1 MKNAYTILNVSQNAN
16 MAEIVKGQLEAVKAK
31 KYTSREIAI
40 AQKQLRTPHQRL
52 AVDFTFPVFES
63 TKILIV
69 STNIQAEKID
79 VKQIDPNAFDSLKGI

>member
-1 MKNAYTILNVSQNAN
+1 MKNAYTILGVSQNASQS
-16 MAEIVKGQLEAVKAK
+16 EIVKGQVAALKDK
-31 KYTSREIAI
+31 KYSPQEIAI

-63 TKILIV
+63 EKATTV

-79 VKQIDPNAFDSLKGI
+79 IIQIDTHVFDSLK